1 MNIPSSLLPIVIGL
15 GSVLC
20 LGIFAGI
27 ILRLIPKTKKTGQDV
42 LSRTIAWWFMV
53 IIVLGS
59 CLSGDTAICILFACI
74 SFQGLREYFAVTR
87 VRKADQRALFWSMF
101 VVLPIQ
107 YILVSVG
114 WYGMFAIFIPVYAF
128 VCLAIFTTLRGD
140 ANDFL
145 ARSAKIFFGVMIVV
159 YFVSHIAMLPT
170 LDLFDPDDNPFPH
183 VHGEFVLFLLIVSQ
197 GNDVCQYIWGKSFG
211 KHKIAPTLS
220 PNKTWQGFIGG
231 VISSAGLAM
240 LLSYLIPLALWQCAL
255 LGIAIACLGFAGD
268 IIMSSIKRD
277 AGIKDYGNLLG
288 GHGGVLDRIDGLA
301 IAAPVYFHILR
312 YYAGGPF

>member
-1 MNIPSSLLPIVIGL
+1 MIIPNNVLPIFIGL
-15 GSVLC
+15 GIVLC
-20 LGIFAGI
+20 LGIIAGV
-27 ILRLIPKTKKTGQDV
+27 ILRCIPSCRKTGQDV
-42 LSRTIAWWFMV
+42 FSRTIAWWFMV
-53 IIVLGS
+53 LIILGS
-59 CLSGDTAICILFACI
+59 CLLGDIAICVLFACI

-107 YILVSVG
+107 YILVYVG

-140 ANDFL
+140 AQDFL
-145 ARSAKIFFGVMIVV
+145 ARCAKIFFGVMIVV
-159 YFVSHIAMLPT
+159 YFVSHIAMLPK
-170 LDLFDPDDNPFPH
+170 LHLIDPSGNSFLH
-183 VHGEFVLFLLIVSQ
+183 YHGEFVLFLLIVSQ
-197 GNDVCQYIWGKSFG
+197 GNDVCQYIWGKSLG
-211 KHKIAPTLS
+211 KHKIAPRLS

-231 VISSAGLAM
+231 VVSSAGLAM
-240 LLSYLIPLALWQCAL
+240 LLSYLIPLNLWQSAC
-255 LGIAIACLGFAGD
+255 LGVAIACLGFAGD

-277 AGIKDYGNLLG
+277 AGIKDYGSLLG